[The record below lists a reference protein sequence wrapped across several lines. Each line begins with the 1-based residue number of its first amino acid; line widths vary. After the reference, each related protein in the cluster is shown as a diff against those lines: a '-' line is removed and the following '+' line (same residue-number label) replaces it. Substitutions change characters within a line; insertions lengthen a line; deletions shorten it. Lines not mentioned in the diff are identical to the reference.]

1 MKALVVLGLV
11 AACRTSPPA
20 VSSVAVHI
28 DHRVETIATL
38 FWLAQPPGLD
48 ADGGVARYDAELAT
62 ALAPFAK
69 HPAVELTRDLL
80 ARGIAFEQPME
91 LAIRLDDRLNLVDPE
106 LPERW
111 AEIDVAAYLVQVR
124 AFASESR
131 LEAFFAAHQA
141 YFARIEAAFRTAL
154 AAHDPAPFFI
164 KLFGPSPF
172 TFTVVPALLQGPRS
186 YGVHRGTAAYQ
197 LIGLGALDSAGL
209 PTQIDDALI
218 AHEIAHA
225 YVNPVVEHHWAE
237 LEPAATALYALMAA
251 QLGPQHYTTPKI
263 MVDEAIVRAIATH
276 YVREAHGDPAAAIA
290 IREERRRG
298 FVFDAEL
305 ERVIAN
311 GKDLEALAPALVTF
325 FASVAKQG
333 LPPVGF
339 LGPIN
344 AIYTGPITIVASR
357 ALEGYARSVDD
368 QLFHDKWPVLV
379 ADGLVPKVTA
389 PSSLVAYG
397 TPTTNP
403 SIAQVI
409 ARAGWKVDTDGITL
423 GSAHFAG
430 ERLVLIACW
439 PLDDDPTHGIVVY
452 TGATEAN
459 LSEINALRAGATDW
473 VVGRRDS
480 PDHWTVVAK
489 GDFIHGADGAWTLP
503 Q

>member
-1 MKALVVLGLV
+1 MKALVLLGLF
-11 AACRTSPPA
+11 AACRTAPPA
-20 VSSVAVHI
+20 ASSIAVHI

-38 FWLAQPPGLD
+38 FWLTQPHGLD
-48 ADGGVARYDAELAT
+48 ADGGVALYDAELT
-62 ALAPFAK
+62 TSLAPFER
-69 HPAVELTRDLL
+69 HPAVELTRALL

-91 LAIRLDDRLNLVDPE
+91 LAIRLDDKLNLVDPD
-106 LPERW
+106 LPARW
-111 AEIDVAAYLVQVR
+111 AGVDVAAYLVAVR
-124 AFASESR
+124 AFATDAR
-131 LEAFFAAHQA
+131 LEPFFAAHQA
-141 YFARIEAAFRTAL
+141 YFTRVEAAFRTAL
-154 AAHDPAPFFI
+154 SAHDPAPFFT

-172 TFTVVPALLQGPRS
+172 TFTVVPALLQGPQS

-197 LIGLGALDSAGL
+197 LIGLGALDRDGL

-225 YVNPVVEHHWAE
+225 YVNPVVERHWAE

-276 YVREAHGDPAAAIA
+276 YVREAHGEPAAAIA

-305 ERVIAN
+305 ERVIAH
-311 GKDLEALAPALVTF
+311 GKSPEAMMPAVVTF
-325 FASVAKQG
+325 FADLARQG
-333 LPPVGF
+333 LRPVGF

-344 AIYTGPITIVASR
+344 AIYTGPFAFVASP
-357 ALEGYARSVDD
+357 ALEGYARWVNDK
-368 QLFHDKWPVLV
+368 LFYGKWPVLV
-379 ADGLVPKVTA
+379 AAGLA
-389 PSSLVAYG
+389 PSAPEHTSLVAYG

-403 SIAQVI
+403 IIAKVI
-409 ARAGWKVDTDGITL
+409 ARAGWKVGTDSITL
-423 GSAHFAG
+423 GSARFAG
-430 ERLVLIACW
+430 EHLVLIACW
-439 PLDDDPTHGIVVY
+439 TLDDDPSRGIVVY
-452 TGATEAN
+452 TGATEAD
-459 LSEINALRAGATDW
+459 LSEINALRAGANDW

-480 PDHWTVVAK
+480 PDHWTIVAK